1 MVELSSSTDPYQ
13 HGFPNIVF
21 VLPAIV
27 VVGLCGPI
35 NMENVIEDIISES
48 TAGDAADMGQDLP
61 KMPSFGGAGNFKMPS
76 MEEFIKMLENMDN
89 LSDEEKEQ
97 LKLDV
102 MKNSMGSR
110 KMEAGLS
117 DYMVFLVMVLLI
129 ASVFDPGPTGNRTRY
144 PQHGH
149 AEYPC
154 VYRLGYMGPK
164 NAS

>member
-1 MVELSSSTDPYQ
+1 
-13 HGFPNIVF
+13 
-21 VLPAIV
+21 
-27 VVGLCGPI
+27 
-35 NMENVIEDIISES
+35 MENVIEDIISES

-129 ASVFDPGPTGNRTRY
+129 ASVF
-144 PQHGH
+144 
-149 AEYPC
+149 
-154 VYRLGYMGPK
+154 VFFGYK
-164 NAS
+164 LYLSLTEKERKLQEKQKAKQSKKKK

>member
-1 MVELSSSTDPYQ
+1 
-13 HGFPNIVF
+13 
-21 VLPAIV
+21 
-27 VVGLCGPI
+27 
-35 NMENVIEDIISES
+35 MENVIEDIISES

-129 ASVFDPGPTGNRTRY
+129 ASVFGKRSVVYKIKFKTLMLTSN
-144 PQHGH
+144 QHH
-149 AEYPC
+149 QYLHI
-154 VYRLGYMGPK
+154 V
-164 NAS
+164 